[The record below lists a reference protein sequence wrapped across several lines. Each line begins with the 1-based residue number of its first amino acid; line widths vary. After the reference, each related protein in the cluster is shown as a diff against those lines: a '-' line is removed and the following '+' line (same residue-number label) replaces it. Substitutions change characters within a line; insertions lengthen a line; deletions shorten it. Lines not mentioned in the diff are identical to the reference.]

1 MIYFILIEHCI
12 SVEKSSLCKQIYYSL
27 NFTKSPPTHTHT
39 CTRTH
44 TNTRVF
50 NMIYIYSNEFM
61 LIRFFIGMNCISDNM
76 KGENNRLLDGMS
88 STNLKKYLDKS
99 I

>member
-1 MIYFILIEHCI
+1 MIYFILIEHWI

-27 NFTKSPPTHTHT
+27 NFTTPPQHTHTHT
-39 CTRTH
+39 H
-44 TNTRVF
+44 IRVF
-50 NMIYIYSNEFM
+50 NVIYILFQWIYVDKIF
-61 LIRFFIGMNCISDNM
+61 IRMNCISDNM